1 MTNKAISI
9 FNQLRPLSVGFDDV
23 FDHFESMF
31 DGPSLSVG
39 SNYPPYNIVKT
50 GKHTYD
56 VEVALAGYG
65 KKDIDVTYE
74 DGMLTIKSIKDKE
87 TKEVED
93 NEGMLHKGIAKR
105 MFSKS
110 FTIADDVVVKGAELK
125 DGLLKVSMER
135 IIPEHKKAKLIDI
148 K

>member
-65 KKDIDVTYE
+65 KKDIDVE
-74 DGMLTIKSIKDKE
+74 VADGIITVKSIKE
-87 TKEVED
+87 NSED
-93 NEGMLHKGIAKR
+93 EDIVHRGISYRKFEKR
-105 MFSKS
+105 FS
-110 FTIADDVVVKGAELK
+110 IADDIQIKGAKLEN
-125 DGLLKVSMER
+125 GLLTIDLER
-135 IIPEHKKAKLIDI
+135 EIPDEKKPRLIAI
-148 K
+148 H